1 MCNFLPEHIEQ
12 LEKETGV
19 LPVVNQIELHPYFN
33 QKEMIQFHQQKGV
46 LTQAWSPLGRDNGVM
61 EEAVLRQLAEKY
73 DKTPAQIILK
83 WHIQNGV
90 MPIPKATSAQRQQ
103 ENLNVFNFYITDE
116 DIQLIN
122 QLTKKDGRRKGQD
135 PAVYEEF

>member
-19 LPVVNQIELHPYFN
+19 MPVVNQIELHPYFN
-33 QKEMIQFHQQKGV
+33 QKEMIQFHQQKGI

-61 EEAVLRQLAEKY
+61 EETILRQLAEKY

-90 MPIPKATSAQRQQ
+90 MPIPKATSSQRQK

-122 QLTKKDGRRKGQD
+122 QLTKKDGRRKGQH